1 MTGSRQANRRL
12 WDEWSDEF
20 QAIWNANTAEG
31 DLPPAPSP
39 FAADAPGG
47 RPDALLD
54 SVDGE
59 AYVELGCGGGQGSV
73 GTARLGADP
82 VGGVDFSGQ
91 QLRHARQLRDFYGV
105 DAKFLQGDVTDLP
118 PPDDSFDLAS
128 SEAAFQMVERLDD
141 ALGEARRVL
150 RAGGVFVL
158 SVPHPINENLED
170 DTGRV
175 ARSYFDAGPP
185 ETTIDDG
192 YDADLV
198 VFDRTVADLHNALVD
213 AGSRSAECSNT
224 SPTPSST
231 ATPRTATATRQCGG
245 SRRAS
250 GSGRSPGNYSDGSTP
265 RAAVDLNAT
274 TTSRPGSR
282 PRRSRLSAVTT
293 ASTSTLSAT
302 ATVT

>member
-1 MTGSRQANRRL
+1 MTDHYRENRRL
-12 WDEWSDEF
+12 WNEWSDDF
-20 QAIWNANTAEG
+20 QAIWNANTADG

-47 RPDALLD
+47 RPDGLLD

-82 VGGVDFSGQ
+82 VVGVDFSGE

-105 DAKFLQGDVTDLP
+105 DARFAQGDVTDLP
-118 PPDDSFDLAS
+118 LPDDSFDLAS
-128 SEAAFQMVERLDD
+128 SEAAFQMVANLDE

-158 SVPHPINENLED
+158 SVPHPLNESLDD

-175 ARSYFDAGPP
+175 ARSYFDAGPR
-185 ETTIDDG
+185 EIIIDDD

-213 AGSRSAECSNT
+213 AGFEV
-224 SPTPSST
+224 
-231 ATPRTATATRQCGG
+231 
-245 SRRAS
+245 RRVFEHQSHAVEH
-250 GSGRSPGNYSDGSTP
+250 SDPEDSD
-265 RAAVDLNAT
+265 RHEAVWRVPQ
-274 TTSRPGSR
+274 SVRFW
-282 PRRSRLSAVTT
+282 AV
-293 ASTSTLSAT
+293 AQ
-302 ATVT
+302 